1 MTASTIANATFI
13 RAVRGELTEGQFL
26 WCTSFAADPSKPGA
40 PWKGAPV
47 FPGKPLSLDPAN
59 NNYFSV
65 AVLREVDG
73 KRGRTAASFAR
84 LAALVA
90 DDPDRA
96 ALKRSPSWVLRTSAD
111 KVQIGFIIR
120 ADDPD
125 ASDPLKVTAALK
137 AMQSIGVLAADQNG
151 NNPVRY
157 VRLPVGSN
165 TKAAHGDP
173 FEHELVEWQ
182 PDVVLT
188 LREALAAFGADARCL
203 DVLRDA
209 TDPLVPRKPTGA
221 DGDTLRLH
229 LATVRKS
236 AKEERGDWLRVG
248 MALHHETDG
257 SDEGCELWREWSA
270 TSHKYD
276 DADLTRVWESF
287 GKGTD
292 RALVTLKTLRDMHD
306 PSDPACEAARHALT
320 MPEFDDVTAQAEA
333 ATAAAQAASV
343 AAHPWAR
350 FIDLTGPLAATPF
363 VIPGFI
369 QEGTVLVSGAP
380 GAGKTTAIV
389 PLALIAAGLHREGE
403 PLAPK
408 HWRHVVYITEDEK
421 QVQRI
426 LRALA
431 GCPEWRAGLDTIKDR
446 LHVSSAQRLKP
457 AEAVRVG
464 RVFREQF
471 TRTVNGAE
479 VLPLVVIDTTAAALA
494 LENEN
499 DNSEVSAAVAAFKQ
513 GFAGLPTWL
522 VGHTAK
528 ASWGQADTAAMSTR
542 GGGAWGADA
551 HQQLFMIVEGGRRYL
566 RLGKTRF
573 EARWPELE
581 IGSRAVVLPVMDPF
595 GELDS
600 EMVRWG
606 EPSPGNLVKGAA
618 DRSDDDTR
626 ALLRLLADAEAA
638 GNPIPTAEAGAHTA
652 SCILRGQAG
661 YPSHRKPAE
670 ILHLLRAAETA
681 GLLSR
686 ASHRGADRHLRGR
699 WSVTE
704 SGHGLVN
711 GV

>member
-1 MTASTIANATFI
+1 VTAGVVFAEYAAAGWALCALQPGTKKPAGKKWTTTGAI
-13 RAVRGELTEGQFL
+13 RN
-26 WCTSFAADPSKPGA
+26 
-40 PWKGAPV
+40 PV
-47 FPGKPLSLDPAN
+47 QA
-59 NNYFSV
+59 
-65 AVLREVDG
+65 
-73 KRGRTAASFAR
+73 AR
-84 LAALVA
+84 LAAAGLVHEQSGTCAVDFDDLAGARTWLAAQGIDA
-90 DDPDRA
+90 DALLSHEQAVHIDSGRENRA
-96 ALKRSPSWVLRTSAD
+96 KLLFCAPKGCPPLRTH
-111 KVQIGFIIR
+111 KVCGEGG
-120 ADDPD
+120 A
-125 ASDPLKVTAALK
+125 
-137 AMQSIGVLAADQNG
+137 VL
-151 NNPVRY
+151 
-157 VRLPVGSN
+157 L
-165 TKAAHGDP
+165 
-173 FEHELVEWQ
+173 EL
-182 PDVVLT
+182 
-188 LREALAAFGADARCL
+188 RHAGAQ
-203 DVLRDA
+203 DVLPPSMHPSTGKPYAWRYGEPLAGSWSCLPDLPPGLLALWQSLDSGSAVDA
-209 TDPLVPRKPTGA
+209 TSPPVPTGA
-221 DGDTLRLH
+221 SIDTLRLH

-236 AKEERGDWLRVG
+236 AKDNRDDWVRVG

-257 SDEGCELWREWSA
+257 TDDGCELWRDWSA
-270 TSHKYD
+270 PSHKYD

-306 PSDPACEAARHALT
+306 PSDPACEAARHALIT
-320 MPEFDDVTAQAEA
+320 AEFDDVTAQVANV
-333 ATAAAQAASV
+333 AT
-343 AAHPWAR
+343 HPWAR
-350 FIDLTGPLAATPF
+350 FIDLAGAPSAPRF

-380 GAGKTTAIV
+380 GAGKTTALV

-408 HWRHVVYITEDEK
+408 HWRHVCYITEDEA

-426 LRALA
+426 IHALA
-431 GCPEWRAGLDTIKDR
+431 GCPEWRASLGMIKDR
-446 LHVSSAQRLKP
+446 LHVAVAQRLKP
-457 AEAVRVG
+457 AEAVRAG

-471 TRTVNGAE
+471 TRVVNGTE
-479 VLPLVVIDTTAAALA
+479 VLPLVVVDTTAAALA

-528 ASWGQADTAAMSTR
+528 ASWGQADTAAMSAR

-581 IGSRAVVLPVMDPF
+581 IGSRAVVMPVVDPF
-595 GELDS
+595 GEADS
-600 EMVRWG
+600 MMVRWG
-606 EPSPGNLVKGAA
+606 EPSPGDLVKGAA

-661 YPSHRKPAE
+661 YPAHRKPAE

-681 GLLSR
+681 GLLAR
-686 ASHRGADRHLRGR
+686 ADHRGADRHWRGR

-704 SGHGLVN
+704 AGHAVIN